1 MARILVTGSTQGIGL
16 ETARQLLTGGHHV
29 VVHARDDSRA
39 AQARAALADASG
51 PAGAPDVVVGD
62 LASTAATRRLALDAA
77 EAGPLDVVV
86 HNAGLGAPEER
97 VVTDDGLE
105 RTFQVNV
112 VAPYLLTCLVPPP
125 ARLVYLSSGTMRR
138 GRLDLDDLQHEA
150 RARSGR
156 FDGMQVYADT
166 KLADLVLALAVARRW
181 PDVVSN
187 AVDPGWIRTRMGG
200 AAATGELVE
209 GADTPVWL
217 ATSGDEG
224 ATRSGRFVHRRQAE
238 DVPAAATDPALQDD
252 LLAALEDLTGTGLP
266 SR

>member
-1 MARILVTGSTQGIGL
+1 MARVLVTGSTQGIGL
-16 ETARQLLTGGHHV
+16 ETARQLHTGGHHV

-39 AQARAALADASG
+39 EQARTALADATG

-62 LASTAATRRLALDAA
+62 LASMASTRRLALAVA
-77 EAGPLDVVV
+77 EAGPLDAVI
-86 HNAGLGAPEER
+86 HNAGLGAPERR

-138 GRLDLDDLQHEA
+138 GRLDLDDLQHERRDA
-150 RARSGR
+150 TGGL
-156 FDGMQVYADT
+156 DGMQVYSDT
-166 KLADLVLALAVARRW
+166 KLADVVLALAVARLW

-200 AAATGELVE
+200 DAAPGALGE

-217 ATSGDEG
+217 ATSGDPE
-224 ATRSGRFVHRRQAE
+224 ATRSGRFVHARREE
-238 DVPAAATDPALQDD
+238 DVPPAAADRAVQDR
-252 LLAALEDLTGTGLP
+252 LLEALEDLTGTALP
-266 SR
+266 RR